1 MRIIGFSQ
9 KWDKLTRN
17 TFTTFRFPRKD
28 KDWFEGERVK
38 VVLQPRSK
46 HRETLG
52 EALII
57 SKIPTR
63 IPDITLDEAQADGFQ
78 DASLMTAWL
87 IKAYGH
93 AKITS
98 STIMNKLT
106 LKWC

>member
-9 KWDKLTRN
+9 KWDKLSRN

-28 KDWFEGERVK
+28 KDWVEGERVK
-38 VVLQPRSK
+38 VVLKPRSK

-57 SKIPTR
+57 AKIPTL
-63 IPDITLDEAQADGFQ
+63 IPHISHDEAQADGFQ

-87 IKAYGH
+87 IKTYGH
-93 AKITS
+93 DKITAT
-98 STIMNKLT
+98 TIMNKLT